1 MLILCHKIII
11 NNSQT
16 KVENFIQIEER
27 KYNGLIQYCIN
38 IKGIKIAQDI
48 LGQSDKLWLTWGLRV
63 ELDLINHL
71 KFSWS
76 L

>member
-48 LGQSDKLWLTWGLRV
+48 LGQSDKL
-63 ELDLINHL
+63 
-71 KFSWS
+71 
-76 L
+76 